1 MFTCI
6 DSRSSKRHEQVIQ
19 IIGSPSSPKSPTHKI
34 GMNQGDDD
42 DTIDDESSNTSLIVE
57 EDEPWAVRFAEMFRL
72 EVA

>member
-1 MFTCI
+1 M
-6 DSRSSKRHEQVIQ
+6 
-19 IIGSPSSPKSPTHKI
+19 SPSSPKSPTHKI

-42 DTIDDESSNTSLIVE
+42 DTLDDDLSSNQSQIIE